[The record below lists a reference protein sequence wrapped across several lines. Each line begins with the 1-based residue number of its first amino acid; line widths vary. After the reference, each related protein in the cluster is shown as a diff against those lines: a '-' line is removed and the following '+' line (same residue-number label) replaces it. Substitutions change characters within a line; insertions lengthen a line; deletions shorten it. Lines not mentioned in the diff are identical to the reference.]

1 LYPEDCSSIDWSIN
15 SETTTTKQQNE
26 LCQKRNSDYLSMVNS
41 IVSEYNDQLVNLST
55 SLLLSSI
62 YKPKFILETNKK
74 LILKLCLTLIKLE

>member
-1 LYPEDCSSIDWSIN
+1 
-15 SETTTTKQQNE
+15 
-26 LCQKRNSDYLSMVNS
+26 MVNS
-41 IVSEYNDQLVNLST
+41 IASENNDQLVNLST